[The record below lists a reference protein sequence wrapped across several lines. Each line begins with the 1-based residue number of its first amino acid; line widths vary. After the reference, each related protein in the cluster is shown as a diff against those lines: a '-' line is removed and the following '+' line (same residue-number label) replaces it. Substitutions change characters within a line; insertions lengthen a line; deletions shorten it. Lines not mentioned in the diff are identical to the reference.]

1 MVLMVSTL
9 WALPVLRPVLLTRR
23 EGDKAQLVTITT
35 TDQDTTITYLH
46 LHHLLT
52 PLDFS
57 WLPGQIILSFLLS
70 CSLVLAPW

>member
-46 LHHLLT
+46 LNHLLT